1 MIKQIAIF
9 GASGRTGRILT
20 GLLLEKGYR
29 VNALVRNPLKFSI
42 EHPNLFVIKGN
53 VNQKEAIEQAI
64 ERSEVV
70 VSVLGHVKGSQP
82 LFQTKAV
89 DNIIEVMKARNIK
102 RFVVLTGSGVKM
114 PEDKWSLANSM
125 LTFIIKS
132 IAPARFNDGVEQC
145 KRILAT
151 DLDYTIVRAPLLTMQ
166 KPKGV
171 YKTGYLKLG
180 FFSHIS
186 RYDVAGFI
194 CNVIENQIFIK
205 DVPQISY

>member
-1 MIKQIAIF
+1 MKQITIF
-9 GASGRTGRILT
+9 GASGRTGIVLT
-20 GLLLEKGYR
+20 GLLLNEGYL
-29 VNALVRNPLKFSI
+29 VKALVRSPLKISI
-42 EHPNLFVIKGN
+42 KHPNLSVIKGD
-53 VNQKEAIEQAI
+53 VSQKEAIEQAI
-64 ERSEVV
+64 EGSEAV

-89 DNIIEVMKARNIK
+89 ENILEVMKARNIK
-102 RFVVLTGSGVKM
+102 RIIVLTGSGVEM
-114 PEDKWSLANSM
+114 PKDKWALGNTL
-125 LTFIIKS
+125 LTFLIKS
-132 IAPARFNDGVEQC
+132 FAPARFNDGVDQC

-171 YKTGYLKLG
+171 YKTGHLKLG

-194 CNVIENQIFIK
+194 CDIIEKKLFVK
-205 DVPQISY
+205 DAPQISY